1 MAGGNLLPVF
11 MANEERASDGAS
23 VGVLVLSAQ
32 ELLVVIVIVVIDGTV
47 ERQQNH
53 LRDLKH
59 EKVIC

>member
-1 MAGGNLLPVF
+1 
-11 MANEERASDGAS
+11 MANKECASDRAS
-23 VGVLVLSAQ
+23 VGVLVTPAQ

>member
-1 MAGGNLLPVF
+1 
-11 MANEERASDGAS
+11 MANKECASNRAS
-23 VGVLVLSAQ
+23 VGVLVTPAQ
-32 ELLVVIVIVVIDGTV
+32 ELLVVIVVVVIDGTV